1 MPLRCVCGADYNH
14 HQGLTS
20 QCCRSPSQ
28 FSDPTQSPELF
39 DPIEGE
45 DWKLGF
51 RHSPFTSRG
60 VKFGEFPFTFWGQ
73 VSESKWQWI
82 FLAIGGRTSLQIEG
96 RMIVVQWKRINSQ
109 TKTVD
114 KKVTQLTVEEL
125 TANLKTLVQHSFT
138 LPKDSDNEKNNP
150 ILIGKAV
157 QHRFEITLNGKT
169 TTEWYTGWVIS
180 QVQQ

>member
-1 MPLRCVCGADYNH
+1 
-14 HQGLTS
+14 
-20 QCCRSPSQ
+20 
-28 FSDPTQSPELF
+28 
-39 DPIEGE
+39 
-45 DWKLGF
+45 
-51 RHSPFTSRG
+51 
-60 VKFGEFPFTFWGQ
+60 
-73 VSESKWQWI
+73 
-82 FLAIGGRTSLQIEG
+82 
-96 RMIVVQWKRINSQ
+96 MIVVQWKRINSQ

-169 TTEWYTGWVIS
+169 TTEWYTGLVIS